1 MYSSVLVLLL
11 FCLHYKY
18 IEDSVSGLCL
28 FNAKSQQF
36 LKMNFFRHD
45 IVEKL
50 LSATLLTHS
59 LHFAFSNF
67 TRVLGMV
74 VVGSI

>member
-50 LSATLLTHS
+50 LSATITHS
-59 LHFAFSNF
+59 LTPLCLFKIHQSIGN
-67 TRVLGMV
+67 
-74 VVGSI
+74 VVGFI